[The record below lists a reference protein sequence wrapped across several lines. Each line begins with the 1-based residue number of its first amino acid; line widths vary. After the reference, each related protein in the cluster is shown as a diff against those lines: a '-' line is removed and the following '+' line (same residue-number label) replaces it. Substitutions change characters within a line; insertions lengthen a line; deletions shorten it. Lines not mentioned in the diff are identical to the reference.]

1 MENSVLCND
10 EWKETLLLKISYI
23 GCPRILEIEKDL
35 PGILEW
41 LCKKFGFSY
50 LIEQVSDFIEPP
62 IYMITLD
69 YSGKIAIKFFLDSN
83 NELSVSAILVPEIL
97 KFWKSIDGELFGPRW
112 DIYTSPQEDW
122 T

>member
-1 MENSVLCND
+1 
-10 EWKETLLLKISYI
+10 
-23 GCPRILEIEKDL
+23 
-35 PGILEW
+35 
-41 LCKKFGFSY
+41 
-50 LIEQVSDFIEPP
+50 
-62 IYMITLD
+62 MITLD

-83 NELSVSAILVPEIL
+83 NELTVSAILVPEIL